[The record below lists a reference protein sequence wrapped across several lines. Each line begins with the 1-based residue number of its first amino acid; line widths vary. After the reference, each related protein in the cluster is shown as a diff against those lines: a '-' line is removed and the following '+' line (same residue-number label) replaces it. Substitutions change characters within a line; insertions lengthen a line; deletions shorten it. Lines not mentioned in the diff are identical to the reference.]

1 MRSWLRASNESSVV
15 YLWPALVKVVLVVT
29 SVVESFPLVKFECLS
44 LVICTIKAPQTQ
56 SWRTRL
62 SQG

>member
-1 MRSWLRASNESSVV
+1 M
-15 YLWPALVKVVLVVT
+15 YLWLALVKVVLVVT